1 MTRIVFGHDEA
12 RVSRKLGGQPREEVD
27 AVGIITGNTDD
38 TVSRLGSLAE
48 AGVQRVMLQYMD
60 TDDIDTLEEISR
72 SVLPQLR

>member
-1 MTRIVFGHDEA
+1 MTRRGYRASSAASRA
-12 RVSRKLGGQPREEVD
+12 RRWTPS
-27 AVGIITGNTDD
+27 IITGNTDD

-48 AGVQRVMLQYMD
+48 AGVQRVMLQYME